1 MLMEALKSFVAAA
14 VIAAVITAIVPPA
27 MYALHADEPESE
39 APSARPRLASTSNPA
54 ASAATPPPAPEGA
67 VVVGL
72 LDSLKL
78 ESSVTT
84 ATAGA
89 VTFRAE
95 NKGAVFHELAVVKTA
110 TPPEAIPIA
119 AGKADDTKVQVVGR
133 TKNLNG
139 KAYEDLRLNLSPGN
153 HALACNIPAHF
164 QAGMRMAFTV
174 Q

>member
-1 MLMEALKSFVAAA
+1 M
-14 VIAAVITAIVPPA
+14 
-27 MYALHADEPESE
+27 
-39 APSARPRLASTSNPA
+39 
-54 ASAATPPPAPEGA
+54 
-67 VVVGL
+67 GL

-78 ESSVTT
+78 EAL
-84 ATAGA
+84 ATSAAAGT

-95 NKGAVFHELAVVKTA
+95 NRGAIVHELAVFKTD

-119 AGKADDTKVQVVGR
+119 AGKADETKVQVVGR

-153 HALACNIPAHF
+153 HVLVCNVPAHF